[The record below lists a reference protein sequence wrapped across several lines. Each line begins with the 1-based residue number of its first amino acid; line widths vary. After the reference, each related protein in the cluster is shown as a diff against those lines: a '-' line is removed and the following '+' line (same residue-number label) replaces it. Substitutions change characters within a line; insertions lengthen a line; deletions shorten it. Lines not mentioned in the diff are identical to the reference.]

1 MSLITLTTDFGT
13 KDHSVGAVKG
23 AIYSELNDAKI
34 VDISHHISPF
44 HITETAYI
52 LKNAYQNFPK
62 GSIHIIGVDSELS
75 VENKHI
81 ALLLDEHYFIC
92 PDNGIISM
100 IASEINPEKIVEI
113 TIHNNIISSFNVLD
127 VFVKVACHIARGGT
141 LDVIGK
147 EIPTYKQL
155 NEVHPKINNE
165 KNKIIGSVIY
175 IDNYG
180 NVISNISKKLF
191 QEIGKGRPYE
201 VIARSNTY
209 TNIFQK
215 YNEIVNYST
224 PIENRQVDG
233 KSLALFNSANYLEIA
248 IYKSNLKTVGGAS
261 TLLGLDYRDTV
272 TVKFIDS
279 SLKHERQETG
289 IIDNQN

>member
-13 KDHSVGAVKG
+13 KDHFVGAVKG
-23 AIYSELNDAKI
+23 AIYSELKDARI

-100 IASEINPEKIVEI
+100 IASEIIPEKIVEI

-127 VFVKVACHIARGGT
+127 IFVKVACHIARGGT

-147 EIPTYKQL
+147 EISDYKKL
-155 NEVHPKINNE
+155 TEVHPHINDD
-165 KNKIIGSVIY
+165 KSQILGSVIY

-180 NVISNISKKLF
+180 NIISNISKKLF
-191 QEIGKGRPYE
+191 QEIGKGRSFE
-201 VIARSNTY
+201 IVARNY
-209 TNIFQK
+209 TFTKIFQK
-215 YNEIVNYST
+215 YNEIINFDT
-224 PIENRQVDG
+224 PSENRQDDG
-233 KSLALFNSANYLEIA
+233 KKLALFNSANYLEIA

-261 TLLGLDYRDTV
+261 TLLGLDYRDTI
-272 TVKFIDS
+272 TVRF
-279 SLKHERQETG
+279 Q
-289 IIDNQN
+289 